1 MRASWRMLVL
11 VQVHTQ
17 VIFIQIKINILTR
30 SKDVQIA
37 MNSRE
42 ILKVH
47 YLN

>member
-1 MRASWRMLVL
+1 MKASYQMLVL
-11 VQVHTQ
+11 VHIQ

-30 SKDVQIA
+30 SKDVKTA
-37 MNSRE
+37 MNWRE